1 MALRNLADEVVVVGR
16 TKPRLEELR
25 VLIYYLN
32 STVETMANG
41 PDADVGG
48 KHPQKKR
55 HTTTYS

>member
-1 MALRNLADEVVVVGR
+1 
-16 TKPRLEELR
+16 
-25 VLIYYLN
+25 LN